1 MIDKMDYDK
10 ILSMYQD
17 RYKDAS
23 DFTFIFVGNVNVEEM
38 KPLIAEYLGS
48 LPAINRKETFK
59 DNKVDMRQGV
69 YKNEFVRKQET
80 AKASNFVLLNGDC
93 KYDLKNDILLSMTSQ
108 ILDLVYTAKVREDEG
123 ALTVYM

>member
-1 MIDKMDYDK
+1 
-10 ILSMYQD
+10 
-17 RYKDAS
+17 
-23 DFTFIFVGNVNVEEM
+23 
-38 KPLIAEYLGS
+38 
-48 LPAINRKETFK
+48 
-59 DNKVDMRQGV
+59 MRQGV

-108 ILDLVYTAKVREDEG
+108 ILDLVIQPRYVKTKG